1 VINRQLPFETVIT
14 RGANLAGIDSV
25 LAPLAETSFN
35 YMLAVAVVGAVV
47 GVLIGYFI
55 SLMKQRGRAE
65 GASHRF
71 ASAGAAFA
79 LAGLALFS
87 YFVWRAG
94 PGEIWSNISKI
105 GWGFVV
111 ILLLAGLRFMVRAL
125 AWTLCFEPP
134 HRLGFIEALK
144 AYLIGDAAGNVVPLG
159 IVVSEPTKAA
169 LVTGSVPFVTS
180 FSAIAVE
187 NIFYMLSV
195 ALFIFCGAAALV
207 ASFEL
212 PKALRW
218 SSYGIIA
225 GALVFVMLA
234 AYALRREWR
243 FMSAALDWT
252 AARGLGRKTLERRHA
267 KVAAFEDRI
276 YGFYSRNRSRF
287 LPILLCEA
295 AFHLLGVAE
304 GYLTIA
310 LISDVSPTVLSA
322 FLFES
327 VNRVITVVFK
337 FIPLRAGIDELGT
350 GHLAR
355 VLAFGMA
362 AGVTLAIVRKAR
374 TVFWMA
380 VGVVLL
386 VARGLS
392 LRGVAAEAKRA
403 QAAALGERRSEV

>member
-1 VINRQLPFETVIT
+1 VSKV
-14 RGANLAGIDSV
+14 
-25 LAPLAETSFN
+25 
-35 YMLAVAVVGAVV
+35 
-47 GVLIGYFI
+47 
-55 SLMKQRGRAE
+55 KAE
-65 GASHRF
+65 GASRRL
-71 ASAGAAFA
+71 APAGAAFA
-79 LAGLALFS
+79 LAGLGLFA

-94 PGEIWSNISKI
+94 PAEIWSNISKI

-111 ILLLAGLRFMVRAL
+111 IILLAGLRFAVRVR
-125 AWTLCFEPP
+125 AWTLCFETP
-134 HRLGFIEALK
+134 HRLGFWEAFK

-169 LVTGSVPFVTS
+169 MASRSGVPFAAT

-195 ALFIFCGAAALV
+195 ALFIFTGAAALLV
-207 ASFEL
+207 AFPL
-212 PKALRW
+212 PKLLRY

-225 GALVFVMLA
+225 GAGLFVCFA

-243 FMSAALDWT
+243 LLSAAAGWA
-252 AARGLGRKTLERRHA
+252 AARGLGRRALSRRLER
-267 KVAAFEDRI
+267 VAAFEERI
-276 YGFYSRNRSRF
+276 YGFYGRNRRRF
-287 LPILLCEA
+287 PHILLCEA
-295 AFHLLGVAE
+295 GFHLLGVAE
-304 GYLTIA
+304 GYLTIT
-310 LISDVSPTVLSA
+310 LISGARPSVLSA

-337 FIPLRAGIDELGT
+337 FVPLRAGIDELGT

-374 TVFWMA
+374 MLFWMA
-380 VGVVLL
+380 VGVALL

-392 LRGVAAEAKRA
+392 LRAVAAEAGRA
-403 QAAALGERRSEV
+403 QAAALGEKGPAVEGDVSVAATRPEP